1 MQQPLSMRQP
11 CCVRVDVRE
20 FCCQGLL
27 CTGRDWRQLGAIGV
41 KLFAPYPIMRIERG
55 VDLEQALEQLRE
67 FRQLILVDAPVPVTY
82 FAYPGKS
89 SVLTQPECE
98 NHTLASE
105 DEDGVTALEEL
116 AALVPPLP
124 PSASPNSGVGA
135 QRPPVPSGEVTLPG
149 VAAVGALLAEERA
162 GQP

>member
-1 MQQPLSMRQP
+1 
-11 CCVRVDVRE
+11 
-20 FCCQGLL
+20 
-27 CTGRDWRQLGAIGV
+27 
-41 KLFAPYPIMRIERG
+41 MRIERG
-55 VDLEQALEQLRE
+55 VDRLAVERVHYVLERALEQLRE

-116 AALVPPLP
+116 AALVAPLP
-124 PSASPNSGVGA
+124 PWASPYSGVGA
-135 QRPPVPSGEVTLPG
+135 QRPPAPSGEVTLPG
-149 VAAVGALLAEERA
+149 VAAAVGALLAEDTIVVDESILGSWIDGVNQRRSA
-162 GQP
+162 A